1 MSKPVTIAKPPL
13 NPADVIAF
21 LQAEPDFLV
30 HHSAALMHVA
40 LPQQAMA
47 DNVTLLGAYQAE
59 SLKKRLARLQEG
71 TRSVIETSLQ
81 NLSHQ
86 NQVHTLTLDL
96 LACTAVTEVLDT
108 LTSALFNTMEV
119 DHVHLALHGV
129 LARQVDTR
137 EEVTALPE
145 KKLQD
150 LFAETSVVLRPIPQA
165 VDKVL
170 HGPSGHGLRSE
181 ALIRLF
187 THQGT
192 LGVLALG
199 AHDSQRFTPDQNG
212 DLLLFL
218 GGVLGHQLWRVLGH
232 A

>member
-1 MSKPVTIAKPPL
+1 MTSKL
-13 NPADVIAF
+13 NPTDVIAF
-21 LQAEPDFLV
+21 LQAEPNFLV
-30 HHSAALMHVA
+30 DHSADLMGVT

-86 NQVHTLTLDL
+86 NQIHTLTLDL
-96 LACTAVTEVLDT
+96 LGCTTVTDVLDT
-108 LTSALFNTMEV
+108 LTSALTNTMQV
-119 DHVHLALHGV
+119 DHVHLALHGE
-129 LARQVDTR
+129 LARRVDTR

-145 KKLQD
+145 KKLHD
-150 LFAETSVVLRPIPQA
+150 LFADTSVVLRPIEKSA
-165 VDKVL
+165 DRVL
-170 HGPSGHGLRSE
+170 HGASGHGLKSE

-187 THQGT
+187 TNQGT

-199 AHDSQRFTPDQNG
+199 AHDANRFAPEQNG

-218 GGVLGHQLWRVLGH
+218 GGVLGHQLWVVLNH